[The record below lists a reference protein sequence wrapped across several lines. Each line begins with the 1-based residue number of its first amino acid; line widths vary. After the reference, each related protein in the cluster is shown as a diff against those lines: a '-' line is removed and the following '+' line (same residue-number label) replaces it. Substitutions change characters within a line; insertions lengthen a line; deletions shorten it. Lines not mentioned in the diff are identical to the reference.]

1 MDEFQTGFM
10 TVFSE
15 AVDKVK
21 IWLLRQGYSKYSI
34 KGYVNDLKYF
44 FKWLEKNKI
53 QLELLNQSHINKY
66 QLYIS
71 RRKLL
76 KSTIDRRFYIIKLYD
91 KFLQLTSNRK
101 FLYKDLKNP
110 ETQIIQNKEILT
122 ITEIKKLYAAT
133 DESLLGY
140 RDRAILALFYG
151 CGLRK
156 REVERLEC
164 KDVCFESGLLH
175 VKPGKNY
182 CNRFV
187 PMSSGVIRDLK
198 DYEKFSRRYL
208 AFSDVRRYIVGLY
221 GKAINGEQMRFR
233 LKKLLKKAGINKNIS
248 LHNLRHSIATHLLQ
262 AGMSLEQ
269 IGVFLGHRSLDSTQ
283 IYARIQNLFNKKETD

>member
-1 MDEFQTGFM
+1 MGRVD
-10 TVFSE
+10 VFSE
-15 AVDKVK
+15 EVNK
-21 IWLLRQGYSKYSI
+21 IKTWLQRQGYSKYSI
-34 KGYVNDLKYF
+34 KGYINDLKYF
-44 FKWLEKNKI
+44 FRWLKKKKI
-53 QLELLNQSHINKY
+53 DLESLNQSHINEY
-66 QLYIS
+66 QKYIS
-71 RRKLL
+71 NL
-76 KSTIDRRFYIIKLYD
+76 KIKKTTIQGRLYIIKLYD
-91 KFLQLTSNRK
+91 KYLQLTSNK
-101 FLYKDLKNP
+101 KILYKDLKIL
-110 ETQIIQNKEILT
+110 ESEIKSSREILT
-122 ITEIKKLYAAT
+122 VEEVKKLYSAT

-164 KDVCFESGLLH
+164 KDICFQSGLLH

-198 DYEKFSRRYL
+198 DYGRFSRPYL
-208 AFSDVRRYIVGLY
+208 AFSDVKRYVVGLY

-233 LKKLLKKAGINKNIS
+233 LKKLLNKAGINKNIS

-269 IGVFLGHRSLDSTQ
+269 IGLFLGHRSLDSTQ
-283 IYARIQNLFNKKETD
+283 IYAHITQGK

>member
-1 MDEFQTGFM
+1 MGLIEYGFQTGFM

-15 AVDKVK
+15 GVDKVK
-21 IWLLRQGYSKYSI
+21 TWLVRQGYSKYSI
-34 KGYVNDLKYF
+34 KGYINDLKYF
-44 FKWLEKNKI
+44 FRWLQKRKI
-53 QLELLNQSHINKY
+53 DLESLQQSHIDDY
-66 QLYIS
+66 QKYIS
-71 RRKLL
+71 NL
-76 KSTIDRRFYIIKLYD
+76 KIKKTTIQGRLYIIKLYD
-91 KFLQLTSNRK
+91 KYLQLTSNK
-101 FLYKDLKNP
+101 KILYKDLRILESEIKSNR
-110 ETQIIQNKEILT
+110 EILN
-122 ITEIKKLYAAT
+122 IEEVKKLYAVT

-164 KDVCFESGLLH
+164 KNICFESGLLH

-187 PMSSGVIRDLK
+187 PMSSGVVKDLK
-198 DYEKFSRRYL
+198 DYEKFSRPYL
-208 AFSDVRRYIVGLY
+208 AFVEVKRYVVGVY
-221 GKAINGEQMRFR
+221 GRAINGEQMRFR
-233 LKKLLKKAGINKNIS
+233 VKKMIKEANIDKNIS

-269 IGVFLGHRSLDSTQ
+269 IGRFLGHQSLDSTQ
-283 IYARIQNLFNKKETD
+283 IYAHITQDK

>member
-1 MDEFQTGFM
+1 VDEFQTGFM

-53 QLELLNQSHINKY
+53 QLELLNQSHIDYY
-66 QLYIS
+66 QKSIS
-71 RRKLL
+71 NL
-76 KSTIDRRFYIIKLYD
+76 KIKKTTIQGRLYIIKLYD
-91 KFLQLTSNRK
+91 KYLQLTSNRK
-101 FLYKDLKNP
+101 ILYKDLRILESEIKSDR
-110 ETQIIQNKEILT
+110 EILT
-122 ITEIKKLYAAT
+122 VEEIKKLYAAT

-164 KDVCFESGLLH
+164 KDICFESGLLH

-187 PMSSGVIRDLK
+187 PMSSGVIKDLK

-208 AFSDVRRYIVGLY
+208 AFADVRRYIVGLY

-233 LKKLLKKAGINKNIS
+233 VKKLLDKTNINKNIS

-283 IYARIQNLFNKKETD
+283 IYAHVDQGK

>member
-1 MDEFQTGFM
+1 MDILVLRM
-10 TVFSE
+10 TKCCGEEVG
-15 AVDKVK
+15 KVK
-21 IWLLRQGYSKYSI
+21 TWLQRQGYSKYSI
-34 KGYVNDLKYF
+34 KGYINDLKYF
-44 FKWLEKNKI
+44 FRWLEKNKI
-53 QLELLNQSHINKY
+53 PLDSLEQAHIDKY

-76 KSTIDRRFYIIKLYD
+76 KATIDRRFFIIKLYD

-101 FLYKDLKNP
+101 VLYKDLKNP

-122 ITEIKKLYAAT
+122 VEEIKKLYYAT

-151 CGLRK
+151 CGMRK

-164 KDVCFESGLLH
+164 KDICFESSLLH

-187 PMSSGVIRDLK
+187 PMSSGVVRDLK
-198 DYEKFSRRYL
+198 DYEKFSRPYL
-208 AFSDVRRYIVGLY
+208 AFADVKRYVVGLY

-233 LKKLLKKAGINKNIS
+233 IKKMMKEANIDKNIS

-269 IGVFLGHRSLDSTQ
+269 IGRFLGHKSLDSTQ
-283 IYARIQNLFNKKETD
+283 IYAHIVQNTGF

>member
-1 MDEFQTGFM
+1 M

-15 AVDKVK
+15 GVDKVK
-21 IWLLRQGYSKYSI
+21 TWLVRQGYSKYSI
-34 KGYVNDLKYF
+34 KNYINDLKYF
-44 FKWLEKNKI
+44 FRWLQKRRI
-53 QLELLNQSHINKY
+53 DLESLNQSHIDEY
-66 QLYIS
+66 QKYIS
-71 RRKLL
+71 NLKIKKTTIQGKL
-76 KSTIDRRFYIIKLYD
+76 YIIKLYD
-91 KFLQLTSNRK
+91 KYLQLTSNK
-101 FLYKDLKNP
+101 KILYKGLK
-110 ETQIIQNKEILT
+110 ILES
-122 ITEIKKLYAAT
+122 EIKSSREFLTVEEVKTLYSAT

-151 CGLRK
+151 CGMRK

-164 KDVCFESGLLH
+164 VDICFESGLLH

-182 CNRFV
+182 YNRFV
-187 PMSSGVIRDLK
+187 PMSSGVVKDLK
-198 DYEKFSRRYL
+198 DYEKFSRPYL

-233 LKKLLKKAGINKNIS
+233 LKKLLDKANINKNIS
-248 LHNLRHSIATHLLQ
+248 LHNLRHSIATHLIQ

-283 IYARIQNLFNKKETD
+283 IYAHIV